1 MIDSSMAPL
10 RSWLAAPLDRD
21 VAEALERLRRTPD
34 VQQVAVMPDVHLAT
48 DVCIAVVIATSHL
61 IYPQAVGGDIGCGML
76 AVAVDREAGAL
87 KNPKIAV
94 QLLSELGCAI
104 PARRR
109 NRDSMRLFD
118 RKIQK
123 SSLRWRCSP
132 AARPRRPLTSSSSRA
147 GFGRFPIPRNASVP
161 LPEASRNLR
170 STH

>member
-21 VAEALERLRRTPD
+21 VAEALERLRRAPD

-48 DVCIAVVIATSHL
+48 DVCVGVVIATSHL

-76 AVAVDREAGAL
+76 AVAVDREAAVL

-94 QLLSELGCAI
+94 QLLSELGRAI

-109 NRDSMRLFD
+109 NRDSVLAQPAELVNEPLSHASLEAIR
-118 RKIQK
+118 RKEGQIEFAT
-123 SSLRWRCSP
+123 L
-132 AARPRRPLTSSSSRA
+132 
-147 GFGRFPIPRNASVP
+147 
-161 LPEASRNLR
+161 
-170 STH
+170 